1 MLDCGMGLPRG
12 PVIEGLRSKSFHKH
26 RCGRLNPRGQDYV
39 LAHIALRALL
49 WLMEAPRGRSLRKQ
63 LSSSSTTFDFYT
75 FKVNC
80 VHYIRFEGLKSC
92 KIDCTTVFLTVIV
105 DPLFGKCALEHAG
118 QPVMS
123 QRALIPLLS

>member
-12 PVIEGLRSKSFHKH
+12 PVIDCLRSKSFHKH

-63 LSSSSTTFDFYT
+63 LSSSSAAFDFYT

-118 QPVMS
+118 QHVMS